1 MNTYSK
7 LMLPA
12 LVAVMAGCGPA
23 RVVQESQKDSVSVII
38 KDTTIFRDSIIY
50 VKVEAEQQI
59 AVLPDTEISYLA
71 TRYAESEAYV
81 SKGQLH
87 HSLRNKSEALLPIE
101 TKIPVTIHFESR
113 SSIKDRHVV
122 EVVEVEKQLSRW
134 QRFIMALGYG
144 ALGLLAGWI
153 AIRLSKIIR

>member
-1 MNTYSK
+1 MKASRFIIVS
-7 LMLPA
+7 MLA
-12 LVAVMAGCGPA
+12 IVAGCGPA
-23 RVVQESQKDSVSVII
+23 KKVMETQKDSVAVVIR
-38 KDTTIFRDSIIY
+38 DSTIFRDSIIY
-50 VKVEAEQQI
+50 VKVEAEKDSV
-59 AVLPDTEISYLA
+59 VLPDTDTSRLS

-81 SKGQLH
+81 SNGQLH
-87 HSLRNKSEALLPIE
+87 HSLRNKSEALIPIE
-101 TKIPVTIHFESR
+101 TKIPITIHFESKA
-113 SSIKDRHVV
+113 SIRGKRTV